1 MSTTTSLL
9 DFDDFEDD
17 INNTIYENDYE
28 KIFDME
34 LDHSERIHT
43 LNSLDQKIIIEII
56 NKLKSIYTLSNNT
69 LVKDFIFS
77 ICDTST
83 ISYTLKIE
91 CSKVL
96 CMKENSIIHFD
107 LLHKLIT
114 DSTNT
119 LPVPCK
125 ILAIVFLSKSTN
137 HTEQVIGHFKT
148 FLNNPYVECDFRYK
162 TILNLNIIN
171 NLDKETYILPL
182 LIYFIQNLSIFTS
195 YRILASQNL
204 LQNFADLITEKD
216 KNYIFTILY
225 GFSSDDELDYNI
237 RADATDVLLGL
248 GDEHYKNLARN
259 MIHTL
264 GNRGNTIFDDS
275 QNIHNVTIDESIEPI
290 LQTLF
295 TNTLKPESNFNS
307 IKTELTNPIKEK
319 IKSLQD
325 TLDKLNFSLNRIQI
339 DRSLYGS
346 VNTSLNTLL
355 CRVHSYIT
363 GHTHETELKKR
374 LFEELIDA
382 SGKCSTGY
390 GSRLANVLSGYDD
403 FNIRISWED
412 SIQAKLSG
420 RLNKLVQNIS
430 DEELRDNILL
440 EMTLNK
446 DKDILCRRNFLTFFR
461 ENITYIKKEIYD
473 DIKDDLS
480 DVDFELY
487 FRKAMSTYEGIKCL

>member
-9 DFDDFEDD
+9 NLDNIVDDDD
-17 INNTIYENDYE
+17 TIIYDNDYD

-34 LDHSERIHT
+34 LDHSIRINT
-43 LNSLDQKIIIEII
+43 LDTLDEKIIIEII

-69 LVKDFIFS
+69 LVKDFIIS
-77 ICDTST
+77 ICNYSS

-91 CSKVL
+91 CCKVL
-96 CMKENSIIHFD
+96 CIKDNSQEHFD
-107 LLHKLIT
+107 LLNKLIT
-114 DSTNT
+114 DSTDT

-137 HTEQVIGHFKT
+137 HTQQVIEHLKL

-204 LQNFADLITEKD
+204 LQNFQDLITDKD
-216 KNYIFTILY
+216 KNYIFNILY
-225 GFSSDDELDYNI
+225 GFSSDQELDYNI

-264 GNRGNTIFDDS
+264 GNRGNTIFDDA
-275 QNIHNVTIDESIEPI
+275 QNIHNITIDQSIEPI

-295 TNTLKPESNFNS
+295 TNTLKPESNFNN
-307 IKTELTNPIKEK
+307 IKTELTNPIIDQ
-319 IKSLQD
+319 IKSLQE

-363 GHTHETELKKR
+363 GHTHEIELKKR

-420 RLNKLVQNIS
+420 RLNKLVQNIDD
-430 DEELRDNILL
+430 DELKDNILL

-446 DKDILCRRNFLTFFR
+446 DKDILCRRNFLNFFR
-461 ENITYIKKEIYD
+461 KNINSIKQEIYND
-473 DIKDDLS
+473 VKDDLS
-480 DVDFELY
+480 DVDFELF
-487 FRKAMSTYEGIKCL
+487 FRKAISNYEGIKCL

>member
-1 MSTTTSLL
+1 MSTTTSLINL
-9 DFDDFEDD
+9 DNVEDD
-17 INNTIYENDYE
+17 DDDTIYENDYE

-34 LDHSERIHT
+34 LDHSQRILT
-43 LNSLDQKIIIEII
+43 LDTLDEKIIIEII

-69 LVKDFIFS
+69 LVKDFIIS
-77 ICDTST
+77 ICNTST

-91 CSKVL
+91 CCKVL
-96 CMKENSIIHFD
+96 CMKENSFIHFD
-107 LLHKLIT
+107 LLHTLIT
-114 DSTNT
+114 DSNNT

-125 ILAIVFLSKSTN
+125 ILAIVFLSKSTD
-137 HTEQVIGHFKT
+137 HTEQVIGHLKT

-171 NLDKETYILPL
+171 NLDRKTYILPL

-204 LQNFADLITEKD
+204 LQNFADLITNKD

-259 MIHTL
+259 MIHSL

-275 QNIHNVTIDESIEPI
+275 QNIHNITIDSSIEPI

-295 TNTLKPESNFNS
+295 TNTLKPNSNFNN
-307 IKTELTNPIKEK
+307 IKIELTNPIKEQ
-319 IKSLQD
+319 IKSLQN

-363 GHTHETELKKR
+363 GHTHEIDLKKR

-430 DEELRDNILL
+430 DDELRDNILL

-446 DKDILCRRNFLTFFR
+446 DKDILCRRNFLTFLR
-461 ENITYIKKEIYD
+461 ENITSIKEDIYD
-473 DIKDDLS
+473 DVKDDLS

-487 FRKAMSTYEGIKCL
+487 FRKAMSNYEGIKCL